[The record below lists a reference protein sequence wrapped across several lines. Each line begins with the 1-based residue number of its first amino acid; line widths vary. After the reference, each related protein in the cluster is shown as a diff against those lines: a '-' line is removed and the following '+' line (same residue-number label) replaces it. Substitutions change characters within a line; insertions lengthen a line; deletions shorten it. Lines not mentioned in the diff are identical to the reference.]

1 VYVRSSALR
10 FWGIALAAAVGLA
23 AFGLAAAD
31 PSATRWVG
39 GCLLLVLTIA
49 GAGQPVRMIGI
60 PLAFVF
66 VGLYAA
72 SVSALGTVNVTPAFV
87 GIASVLA
94 LMVGVA
100 ADMFGRVCTA
110 EDERQL
116 ARTQAVEEL
125 TPTDPATG
133 VMKWQHAAPL
143 FEREISR
150 ATRLSQELSFLLVR
164 IVGGED
170 LDRRLGPE
178 GAARALG
185 EVGELLLLVCRST
198 DVVMYRGLGQFG
210 VVLPDTS
217 AELADVVAQRVLE
230 SAGAIGSVAL
240 VVGIATFPND
250 GQDPSDLMRV
260 AGGDR
265 SETDTT
271 NTADADDAR
280 HHLPSTS
287 EANQ

>member
-1 VYVRSSALR
+1 VRSSALR
-10 FWGIALAAAVGLA
+10 FWGIALAASVGLA
-23 AFGLAAAD
+23 AVGLAAAD

-39 GCLLLVLTIA
+39 VGMLVMLVIA
-49 GAGQPVRMIGI
+49 GVGQPVRLLGI
-60 PLAFVF
+60 PLALVLT
-66 VGLYAA
+66 GLYAA
-72 SVSALGTVNVTPAFV
+72 SVSAFGSANVTPTFVVGAMLLALAV
-87 GIASVLA
+87 GI
-94 LMVGVA
+94 A

-116 ARTQAVEEL
+116 ARAQAVEEL

-230 SAGAIGSVAL
+230 SARAIGSVAL
-240 VVGIATFPND
+240 IVGIATFPND

-271 NTADADDAR
+271 NPADADDAR
-280 HHLPSTS
+280 QHRPTTS
-287 EANQ
+287 EATQ

>member
-10 FWGIALAAAVGLA
+10 FWGIALAASVGLA

-49 GAGQPVRMIGI
+49 GAGQPVRLLGI
-60 PLAFVF
+60 PLAGVF

-72 SVSALGTVNVTPAFV
+72 LVSALGTVNVTPAFV

-94 LMVGVA
+94 LMVGVT

-116 ARTQAVEEL
+116 ARAQAVEAL
-125 TPTDPATG
+125 TPTDSATG

-150 ATRLSQELSFLLVR
+150 ATRLNQELGFLLVR

-170 LDRRLGPE
+170 LDRRLGSE
-178 GAARALG
+178 GAAQALG
-185 EVGELLLLVCRST
+185 EVGELLLQVCRST

-217 AELADVVAQRVLE
+217 AELAGVVAQRVLE
-230 SAGAIGSVAL
+230 SAGSVGSVAL
-240 VVGIATFPND
+240 VVGIATFPSD
-250 GQDPSDLMRV
+250 GQDPSDLIRV
-260 AGGDR
+260 AAGEPR
-265 SETDTT
+265 EADTT
-271 NTADADDAR
+271 TDGADDVR
-280 HHLPSTS
+280 HHLPTPS
-287 EANQ
+287 EAIQ